1 MKNAPWVSADYW
13 LCQARSQARAGLFQP
28 AEAQPAAF
36 FTVRLD
42 PRVVF
47 EFPLELFHRLT

>member
-1 MKNAPWVSADYW
+1 MLHGFRQTIGSV
-13 LCQARSQARAGLFQP
+13 RRALKPVLAFFQP